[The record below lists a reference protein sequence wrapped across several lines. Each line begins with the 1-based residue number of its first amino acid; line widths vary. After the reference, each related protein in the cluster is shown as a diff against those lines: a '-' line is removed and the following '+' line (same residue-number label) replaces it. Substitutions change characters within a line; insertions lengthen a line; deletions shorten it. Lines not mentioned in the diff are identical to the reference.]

1 MEKIYIEDNNNNK
14 QSKFRQIFNSQ
25 LSNKL
30 SVAMILV
37 AFASFLAMGF
47 SGVGES
53 YAIVVK
59 DVPNEFTIKTIDSDT
74 DMFISAYLDPNSV
87 DPESIMDSNNQNV
100 YVDRMIN
107 SNDTQVFC
115 LNSEKK
121 FPTSSGIVYKKSTST
136 VDSGVTYILRNSY
149 PEDLSLVTG
158 FTAQGNKDVGTWV
171 TQIATWDYLTTNNL
185 GYENSKY
192 ASLSSKFKQ
201 ANFIYTKKNN
211 LTTGQG
217 GYKSYNSSDLSR
229 TFYSS
234 YVANLVTNANKYK
247 GVVNK
252 LNVNRE
258 DNNISVEDDKYYKT
272 SFITVE
278 GGNLVFTDD
287 STDENSTGK
296 KSDKYNGFHLEFDE
310 KKVPSGIQFIGED
323 GKEISKDVYTT
334 KMPTTKFYIR
344 VPISSLKEGNK
355 NLSVNIVGDY
365 MENQGIIYTPS
376 DSTAQSVV
384 LLAYVNQKHPLNL
397 NIDLTYTPDVPDT
410 GMSSAQSIYFIGLVI
425 LLCGIGIIYANTKE
439 KQEQ

>member
-59 DVPNEFTIKTIDSDT
+59 DVPEKFTIKSIDT
-74 DMFISAYLDPNSV
+74 DNDRMLSQVVNS
-87 DPESIMDSNNQNV
+87 DGPATIQENGQNV
-100 YVDRMIN
+100 AVDRMIN
-107 SNDTQVFC
+107 SNNTQVFC
-115 LNSEKK
+115 LNSDKK
-121 FPTSSGIVYKKSTST
+121 FPTSSTSIEYTKAGI

-171 TQIATWDYLTTNNL
+171 TQIATWDYLTTNKL
-185 GYENSKY
+185 GYDNSKY
-192 ASLSSKFKQ
+192 ERLAPYFRL
-201 ANFIYTKKNN
+201 ANLIYTQKSSPN
-211 LTTGQG
+211 
-217 GYKSYNSSDLSR
+217 GYKSYTGSDFSKN
-229 TFYSS
+229 FYSS

-258 DNNISVEDDKYYKT
+258 DNNISVEDDKYYRT

-278 GGNLVFTDD
+278 GGNLVFTDG

-310 KKVPSGIQFIGED
+310 KNVPSGIQFIGED

-355 NLSVNIVGDY
+355 NLSVKIVGDY